1 MAEKQ
6 PPIRVCIID
15 DEPIACRRIERLL
28 KDDPEI
34 EIIKVC
40 NDGEDAVETIK
51 TLLPDL
57 IFLDIQMPE
66 MDGFEVLQS
75 LNEQNM
81 PRVIFVTAYDR
92 YAIQAFEVHAL
103 DYLLKPFDKKR
114 FDEALK
120 RGKAQVFQDQ
130 ESSSSRELVALL
142 KGLQTHPHYLERLI
156 IKNKGRVSFL
166 KTDEIDWIEAQ
177 GKYVMIHAGQDSHLI
192 RDAMNNLETELD
204 PKKFVRIHKS
214 AIVNIDQI
222 KELQPLLHGD
232 FRVILR
238 DSTELT
244 ISRRY
249 REKVDELLGKA
260 L

>member
-1 MAEKQ
+1 MTQ
-6 PPIRVCIID
+6 RTIRVCIID

-34 EIIKVC
+34 EIIKAC
-40 NDGEDAVETIK
+40 TDGEDAVTTIRA
-51 TLLPDL
+51 LHPDL

-66 MDGFEVLQS
+66 MNGFEVLTS
-75 LNEQNM
+75 LNPTEM

-114 FDEALK
+114 FQAALK

-130 ESSSSRELVALL
+130 EGASNRELVALL
-142 KGLQTHPHYLERLI
+142 KELKAQPHYLERLI
-156 IKNKGRVSFL
+156 IKSKGRVSFL
-166 KTDEIDWIEAQ
+166 KTEEIDWIEAQ
-177 GKYVMIHAGQDSHLI
+177 GKYVMIHAGEESHLI
-192 RDAMNNLETELD
+192 RDAMNNLELELD

-214 AIVNIDQI
+214 AIVNVDQI
-222 KELQPLLHGD
+222 KELKPLFHGD
-232 FRVILR
+232 FRVTLR